1 MDALHCKPRYTRFA
15 EIVLT
20 ETVTLDNIITLP
32 GARNELGLFSDTSYD
47 AEIEDYILTAV
58 KRIERILGY
67 LIFPRRVYDFYSRF
81 EKRMMLSQPVNSV
94 MNPVVEYSDTDN
106 ANQTLADTKILDYS
120 DEYPF
125 LIFGNRPN
133 QPLSIDVQNP
143 VNISYDSSGVS
154 VNHKAMG
161 DIQQA
166 TKWLINMFYFQRG
179 SPDKGEFD
187 MRHIYRLLDSHRN
200 TAYVPDVAC

>member
-1 MDALHCKPRYTRFA
+1 MNALYCKPRYTRFA
-15 EIVLT
+15 EIVLN
-20 ETVTLDNIITLP
+20 ETITLDDIITLP

-67 LIFPRRVYDFYSRF
+67 LIFARKVHDYYSNF
-81 EKRMMLSQPVNSV
+81 EKRMMLSQPVDRV
-94 MNPVVEYSDTDN
+94 MNAVVEYSDTDN
-106 ANQTLADTKILDYS
+106 ANQTLGGTKILDYS

-125 LIFGNRPN
+125 LIFADRPN
-133 QPLSIDVQNP
+133 IALSIDVQNP
-143 VNISYDSSGVS
+143 VKISYDSSGVS
-154 VNHKAMG
+154 ATHKAMG

-166 TKWLINMFYFQRG
+166 VKWLINMFFFQRG

-200 TAYVPDVAC
+200 TAYVPHVDC